1 MLYEG
6 GHTNRS
12 GRGKFPVTAHHTHS
26 KIWLLQFQQ
35 NLMVLQDPSEEDQES
50 IQDSFEEDQE
60 SILQD
65 SSEED
70 QGSILQDSSE
80 EDQGNVLQDPSVEGQ
95 EGLADQIIC
104 RLYV

>member
-35 NLMVLQDPSEEDQES
+35 NLMALQDPSEEDQES
-50 IQDSFEEDQE
+50 I
-60 SILQD
+60 
-65 SSEED
+65 
-70 QGSILQDSSE
+70 
-80 EDQGNVLQDPSVEGQ
+80 LQDPSVEGQ
-95 EGLADQIIC
+95 EGFADQIIC